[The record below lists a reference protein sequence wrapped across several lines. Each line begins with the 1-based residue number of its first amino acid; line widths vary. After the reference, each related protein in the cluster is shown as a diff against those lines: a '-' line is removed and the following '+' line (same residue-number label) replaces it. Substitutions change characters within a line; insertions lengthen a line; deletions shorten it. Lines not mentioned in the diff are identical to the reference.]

1 MSQVENVQETSAQ
14 RVCVKLSVLT
24 IIIISLVTVQNRKRN
39 KSSEKIDEKTKQN
52 KKSASSSKRDL
63 HDWDR
68 FLGTILYPL
77 SCGEISIKGEQ
88 VLRSYVTSVSIA
100 RNKSLNIPWKLIFR
114 VENLCENLCYLK

>member
-14 RVCVKLSVLT
+14 RVCVKPSVLT
-24 IIIISLVTVQNRKRN
+24 IIIISLVTVQNRKKN

-68 FLGTILYPL
+68 FLGTILSPL
-77 SCGEISIKGEQ
+77 SCGEICHKRRANFKIICNKCIYCKEQ
-88 VLRSYVTSVSIA
+88 
-100 RNKSLNIPWKLIFR
+100 KLKYS
-114 VENLCENLCYLK
+114 VEN